1 MKTINV
7 NLGQN
12 TYPVYMGNG
21 ILDQF
26 AQVLSKHSSAWQIV
40 IISVKEIFDLYG
52 ETLLSGFENNKQV
65 QVLLIPDGEKAK
77 SLQQVEALYTKLL
90 QKKFERGVVIVA
102 LGGGVVGDLSGFV
115 ASTYLR
121 GVDFVQVPTTL
132 LAQVDSSIGGKTGVN
147 HPLGKNLIG
156 AFKQP
161 LFVLADTQTLQSLP
175 DVEIRCGLGEVI
187 KYGFI
192 LNRIFFEY
200 LKENTVKALQKDAEV
215 LLHLVETSAREK
227 AKIVEQDEKESNL
240 RMILNFGHTFGHA
253 LEAEFNYEGLKHG
266 EAVLLGMQCALLYA
280 REAGRM
286 ETEEFD
292 LGMEL
297 LQRVPVSIER
307 SALNAEALF
316 EHMTRDKKVRDKNI
330 HLILVEKMGKYKI
343 EQKADSELIKKT
355 WQRFIEMNRFD
366 SGYQQDA
373 QNT

>member
-1 MKTINV
+1 MKTIKV
-7 NLGQN
+7 NMEREP
-12 TYPVYMGNG
+12 YPVYIGSG
-21 ILDQF
+21 ILNQF
-26 AQVLSKHSSAWQIV
+26 AQILQKQRTARQVV
-40 IISVKEIFDLYG
+40 VISVKAIFDLYG
-52 ETLLSGFENNKQV
+52 EALLSGFENNEKV

-77 SLQQVEALYTKLL
+77 SLQQVEALYTRLL
-90 QKKFERGVVIVA
+90 EKKFERGVVIVA

-115 ASTYLR
+115 AATYLR

-192 LNRIFFEY
+192 LNRTFFEY
-200 LKENTVKALQKDAEV
+200 LKENTGKALQKDAQT

-227 AKIVEQDEKESNL
+227 AKIVAQDEKENNL

-280 REAGRM
+280 RQTGRM
-286 ETEEFD
+286 EAEEFD
-292 LGMEL
+292 LGMGL
-297 LQRVPVSIER
+297 LRQAPISLKRESLNPA
-307 SALNAEALF
+307 ALL

-330 HLILVEKMGKYKI
+330 RLILVEEIGKYKI
-343 EQKADSELIKKT
+343 EQEADIEFIKKT
-355 WQRFIEMNRFD
+355 WQNFIKMN
-366 SGYQQDA
+366 
-373 QNT
+373 

>member
-7 NLGQN
+7 NLRQDS
-12 TYPVYMGNG
+12 YPVYLGNG

-26 AQVLSKHSSAWQIV
+26 AQILAKHTSARQIV
-40 IISVKEIFDLYG
+40 VISVKEIFERYG
-52 ETLLSGFENNKQV
+52 EALLSGFENNEQV

-77 SLQQVEALYTKLL
+77 SLQQVEALYTRLL
-90 QKKFERGVVIVA
+90 EKKFERGMVIAA

-115 ASTYLR
+115 AATYLR

-161 LFVLADTQTLQSLP
+161 MFVLADTETLQSLP
-175 DVEIRCGLGEVI
+175 DAEMRCGLGEVI

-192 LNRIFFEY
+192 LNRAFFEY
-200 LKENTVKALQKDAEV
+200 LKENTGKALQKDPET

-227 AKIVEQDEKESNL
+227 AKIVEQDEKENNL

-266 EAVLLGMQCALLYA
+266 EAVILGMQCALLYA

-286 ETEEFD
+286 KTEEFER
-292 LGMEL
+292 GMEVL
-297 LQRVPVSIER
+297 RQIPVPLQKN
-307 SALNAEALF
+307 ALNPDALL
-316 EHMTRDKKVRDKNI
+316 EHMTRDKKVHDKNI
-330 HLILVEKMGKYKI
+330 RLIIVEEIGTYKI
-343 EQKADSELIKKT
+343 DQTAGEEQIKT
-355 WQRFIEMNRFD
+355 VWQKFIEMN
-366 SGYQQDA
+366 
-373 QNT
+373 